1 MIKESSIVTNLKQT
15 WCHSNISHWKFIN
28 HPPIE
33 ENLGLINTLMNN
45 NNTIDYYLPE
55 VIWCSSCFKFYIS
68 IGKSKNHAIIQEIEI
83 NSQTIGEAIANIVV
97 ILIIGKLL
105 SSITLTT
112 FMWLPHFFKL
122 LYLMSFNFI

>member
-1 MIKESSIVTNLKQT
+1 
-15 WCHSNISHWKFIN
+15 
-28 HPPIE
+28 
-33 ENLGLINTLMNN
+33 MNN

-55 VIWCSSCFKFYIS
+55 VIWCSSCFEFYIT

-83 NSQTIGEAIANIVV
+83 NSQTIGEAIANLVV

-112 FMWLPHFFKL
+112 FMWLHHFFIIISNEL
-122 LYLMSFNFI
+122 